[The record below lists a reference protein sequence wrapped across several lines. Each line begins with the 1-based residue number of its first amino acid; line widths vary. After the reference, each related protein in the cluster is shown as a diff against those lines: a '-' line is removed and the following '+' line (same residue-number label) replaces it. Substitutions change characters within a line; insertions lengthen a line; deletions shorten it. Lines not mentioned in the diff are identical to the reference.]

1 MLFYIVTN
9 LRFLFK
15 DISRNILK
23 ALFSSFGIIFLIA
36 FLVIYISLRQ
46 SVSKYIGDTL
56 FGSMDINEIIIHPRT
71 GGGRDVIVSG
81 ENSIK
86 PNVVTQIR
94 GMKDFSVVY
103 TLVKLDYVTR
113 IETSVIGQDQFI
125 RVPIYGIEQGFF
137 MNKNPRWQSFTN
149 KVPLPIVIPKYGL
162 QFLNSYLAQEGFPQ
176 FTEAALTGYPGML
189 NISVED
195 SENARQ
201 RFSTPVAIHSLSDAI
216 DFPGLIIPSAF
227 LVNFA
232 KTHRMDSGKPKEGIT
247 HVRMYAKVKDI
258 KRLPEITDKL
268 KKMGLKVESRSDIS
282 QKTNKAMAIIDA
294 IFLFLGIVILALT
307 VISIFNSYL
316 VIAYNSGYEIS
327 LKRVI
332 GLSKLHVIFSFVFE
346 AALIGVFLGIIGYFL
361 GQYLIEA
368 LSSHI
373 AAWIPILKD
382 LIITKPERAY
392 LHYAIIFSVVVSAMS
407 ALVPAI
413 FASNKN
419 LFKTMAQ

>member
-1 MLFYIVTN
+1 MLFYIATN

-56 FGSMDINEIIIHPRT
+56 FGSMDINEIIIHPKT

-86 PNVVTQIR
+86 PGVVAQIR
-94 GMKDFSVVY
+94 GTKDFSSVY
-103 TLVKLDYVTR
+103 TLIKLDYVTR
-113 IETSVIGQDQFI
+113 IEASVIGQEQHI
-125 RVPIYGIEQGFF
+125 RIPIYGIEQGFF
-137 MNKNPRWQSFTN
+137 SNKNQRWQSFTN
-149 KVPLPIVIPKYGL
+149 RIPLPIVIPKYGL

-176 FTEAALTGYPGML
+176 FTEAALAGYPGML
-189 NISVED
+189 NISVEN
-195 SENARQ
+195 SEGERQ
-201 RFSTPVAIHSLSDAI
+201 RFSTPAAIHSLSDAI
-216 DFPGLIIPSAF
+216 DFPGLVVPSAF
-227 LVNFA
+227 LINFA
-232 KTHRMDSGKPKEGIT
+232 KTHRMDGGKPKDGIT
-247 HVRMYAKVKDI
+247 YVRIYAKVKDI
-258 KRLPEITDKL
+258 KQLPKITDNL
-268 KKMGLKVESRSDIS
+268 KKMGLRVESHSDIS
-282 QKTNKAMAIIDA
+282 RKTNKAMAIIDA
-294 IFLFLGIVILALT
+294 IFLFVGIVILALT

-346 AALIGVFLGIIGYFL
+346 AALIGAILGIIGYFL
-361 GQYLIEA
+361 GQYLISA
-368 LSSHI
+368 LSSRI
-373 AAWIPILKD
+373 AAWIPVLKD
-382 LIITKPERAY
+382 LIITKTESSY
-392 LHYAIIFSVVVSAMS
+392 LHYAIMFSIVVSAAS

>member
-9 LRFLFK
+9 FRFFFK

-36 FLVIYISLRQ
+36 FLVIYVSLRQ

-56 FGSMDINEIIIHPRT
+56 FGSMDINEIIIHPKV

-81 ENSIK
+81 ENSIR
-86 PNVVTQIR
+86 PGIVTQIK
-94 GMKDFSVVY
+94 GMKDFSAVY
-103 TLVKLDYVTR
+103 TLVKLSYVTR
-113 IETSVIGQDQFI
+113 IEASVMGETLQI
-125 RVPIYGIEQGFF
+125 RIPIYGIEQGFF
-137 MNKNPRWQSFTN
+137 INKNPRWQSFAN

-162 QFLNSYLAQEGFPQ
+162 QFLNSYLAQEGGPQ
-176 FTEAALTGYPGML
+176 FTEAALAGYPGML

-195 SENARQ
+195 SESSRQ
-201 RFSTPVAIHSLSDAI
+201 RFSTPVIMHSLSDAI
-216 DFPGLIIPSAF
+216 DFPGLVVPSAF
-227 LVNFA
+227 LINFA

-247 HVRMYAKVKDI
+247 YARMYAKVKDI
-258 KRLPEITDKL
+258 KQLPEITDKL
-268 KKMGLKVESRSDIS
+268 KKMGLRVESQSDIS

-294 IFLFLGIVILALT
+294 IFLFLGVVILALT
-307 VISIFNSYL
+307 IISIFNSYL

-332 GLSKLHVIFSFVFE
+332 GLSKLRVIFSFVFE

-361 GQYLIEA
+361 GQYLLGT

-373 AAWIPILKD
+373 ASWYPPLKD
-382 LIITKPERAY
+382 IIITKPESSY
-392 LHYAIIFSVVVSAMS
+392 LHYAVIFSVAVSAMS

>member
-1 MLFYIVTN
+1 MLFYIITN

-56 FGSMDINEIIIHPRT
+56 FGSMDINEVIIHPRT
-71 GGGRDVIVSG
+71 GAGRDVFVSG
-81 ENSIK
+81 ENSIR
-86 PNVVTQIR
+86 PGIVTQIR
-94 GMKDFSVVY
+94 GTKDFSEVY
-103 TLVKLDYVTR
+103 TLIKLNYVTR
-113 IETSVIGQDQFI
+113 IETQVIGQDQHI
-125 RVPIYGIEQGFF
+125 RIPIYGIEQGFF
-137 MNKNPRWQSFTN
+137 ANKNPRWRSFTN
-149 KVPLPIVIPKYGL
+149 RVPLPLVIPKYGL

-176 FTEAALTGYPGML
+176 FTEAALAGYPGML

-195 SENARQ
+195 SESNRQ
-201 RFSTPVAIHSLSDAI
+201 RFSTPVVIHSLSDAI
-216 DFPGLIIPSAF
+216 DFPGLIVPSVF
-227 LVNFA
+227 LIDFA
-232 KTHRMDSGKPKEGIT
+232 RKHRMDSGKPKDGIT
-247 HVRMYAKVKDI
+247 YIRMYAKVKDI
-258 KRLPEITDKL
+258 KQLPEITDNL
-268 KKMGLKVESRSDIS
+268 KKMGLRVESQSDIS

-294 IFLFLGIVILALT
+294 IFLFVGIVILVLT

-316 VIAYNSGYEIS
+316 VIAYNSSYEIS

-332 GLSKLHVIFSFVFE
+332 GLSKLRVIFSFVFE
-346 AALIGVFLGIIGYFL
+346 AALIGVLFGIIGYFL
-361 GQYLIEA
+361 GQYLIGA

-373 AAWIPILKD
+373 AAWVPALKD
-382 LIITKPERAY
+382 LIITKPEKSY
-392 LHYAIIFSVVVSAMS
+392 LHYAIMFSVAVSAMS